1 MLNSRELNTT
11 GKKISANS
19 NGFFNSKLV
28 DDVFLKYVILSIG
41 FSYFYN
47 LPVLK
52 YSAIGNNEFRL
63 YDVAGVIVI
72 FYYYA
77 HFNFI
82 NFIIKKI
89 KVFNWLR
96 MLLNW
101 IICTLP
107 VSFYFYCYFG
117 DLMSFIQ
124 SLLYLFHFYVFYLAA
139 VLLFILNFKKIN
151 IIFFI
156 NCILVFSICSC
167 AIVILQNF
175 GIIPFL
181 WSQVYYS
188 NYQGFLSGTLGPNKI
203 VLGITSLIIF
213 TLSIGVFLQKD
224 FGINKTLNIITILL
238 NIYIILIAGSRTTY
252 VGLLLFLSYFAFMKT
267 SKFLVFGLVFSF
279 LSFAVLLIDDEI
291 YNKIEKVVNGR
302 VVNKVR
308 KKEKLQD
315 NNVADLYED
324 LGSGRSDLTAGNALY
339 LLENP
344 AIIPF
349 GAGFNNWL
357 IGGGGKSAHNMYL
370 QVIKE
375 LGLVGFV
382 FYFGWLM
389 NFLLIDFRKYQGFSI
404 ALKGLVVTML
414 ITLYFG
420 EHLYIF
426 RPVFALLGLFLFVTT
441 IFISILHNH
450 EQSN

>member
-1 MLNSRELNTT
+1 M
-11 GKKISANS
+11 
-19 NGFFNSKLV
+19 
-28 DDVFLKYVILSIG
+28 
-41 FSYFYN
+41 
-47 LPVLK
+47 
-52 YSAIGNNEFRL
+52 
-63 YDVAGVIVI
+63 
-72 FYYYA
+72 
-77 HFNFI
+77 
-82 NFIIKKI
+82 
-89 KVFNWLR
+89 
-96 MLLNW
+96 
-101 IICTLP
+101 
-107 VSFYFYCYFG
+107 
-117 DLMSFIQ
+117 
-124 SLLYLFHFYVFYLAA
+124 
-139 VLLFILNFKKIN
+139 
-151 IIFFI
+151 
-156 NCILVFSICSC
+156 
-167 AIVILQNF
+167 
-175 GIIPFL
+175 
-181 WSQVYYS
+181 
-188 NYQGFLSGTLGPNKI
+188 
-203 VLGITSLIIF
+203 
-213 TLSIGVFLQKD
+213 SIGVFLQKD